1 MGEDGT
7 DQLTSEVAG
16 PGEPSAPPTAADPSP
31 APDEPERSPK
41 RHLGERYQ
49 HLISA
54 LIATVAGAA
63 LVFGAAASAGALVAV
78 VAVLQA
84 ALIGTWVATTG
95 GPGRIGGL
103 ALGVAGAAA
112 ADVVVMVWPHGQLGS
127 LVGVL
132 AFVQIAAFLHQL
144 LRGVA
149 RSEIVTSLGRTELML
164 IAVIAFSAL
173 VVLRNSNDGR
183 ALSVAVVLAAAGAL
197 VEGHLVDLA
206 WIGPRFDSEVRR
218 GVLAAVVSV
227 LVSGAITYAWLDH
240 EQVLDHQH
248 ALILGISVGVI
259 ASLFALC
266 AAFVLA
272 NLSEADAPGTEE
284 AESGGAESER
294 AQWPRPFVAVLL
306 PLALLAPIAYL
317 LGSAVQG

>member
-1 MGEDGT
+1 
-7 DQLTSEVAG
+7 
-16 PGEPSAPPTAADPSP
+16 
-31 APDEPERSPK
+31 
-41 RHLGERYQ
+41 
-49 HLISA
+49 
-54 LIATVAGAA
+54 VAGA
-63 LVFGAAASAGALVAV
+63 
-78 VAVLQA
+78 
-84 ALIGTWVATTG
+84 T
-95 GPGRIGGL
+95 
-103 ALGVAGAAA
+103 A

-173 VVLRNSNDGR
+173 VALRNSNDGR
-183 ALSVAVVLAAAGAL
+183 ALTVAVLLAAAGAL

-218 GVLAAVVSV
+218 GILAAVVSV

-272 NLSEADAPGTEE
+272 NL
-284 AESGGAESER
+284 AESGEAVSGEAVSGEAVSGE
-294 AQWPRPFVAVLL
+294 AVYGGVQWTRPFVAVLL